1 MFTLS
6 LHPPHLWIHLT
17 PPATLRRVAAP
28 SPGSGCQRPG
38 LEAGLWT
45 GFESSH
51 VTCSMRVC
59 KSSLRP
65 GGRREA
71 VPGDGKP
78 RVNGGN
84 AHVQASGLL
93 PGGDTQHGARV
104 SNSPR
109 EPAARCVAPAPRAGP
124 AAASRPLPPRCAADA
139 AVPSNGA
146 FWFNSLH
153 TRSLRD

>member
-1 MFTLS
+1 MFTLPPPPTFVDSFDSSGNSQKGGCS
-6 LHPPHLWIHLT
+6 LPWVRVPEARARSWAVDGIREQPCDLLHASLQKQ
-17 PPATLRRVAAP
+17 PATR
-28 SPGSGCQRPG
+28 
-38 LEAGLWT
+38 
-45 GFESSH
+45 
-51 VTCSMRVC
+51 
-59 KSSLRP
+59 
-65 GGRREA
+65 RREA

-124 AAASRPLPPRCAADA
+124 AAASRPLPLRCAADA